1 MNKHENNNKN
11 SVRQKKSSA
20 RIVSARN
27 KLLKID
33 EAIFHPKN
41 EIVDSIRFRKRW
53 LSNTV
58 GNGTLC
64 MEHVNQKLFYRVYE
78 VASVSFD
85 FSWVF
90 FLPFSFSP
98 LFSFS
103 FFSYL
108 FHNFHILSRFFSP
121 SCIGSLFEFRM
132 LFFCF
137 LSFASSLS
145 IYICFLHDRF
155 YSIRSSLGIRYLFY
169 SIYLILHYT
178 SSVSRWLCVYS
189 FPQGVCHQSF
199 AILSRQMYPTT
210 TFASSVRVLHIYKT
224 FVSHNVQH
232 SQSCRFPSL
241 YHCLPLSLSP
251 NRSEQNTKSFAPFF
265 VGL

>member
-145 IYICFLHDRF
+145 IYISVF
-155 YSIRSSLGIRYLFY
+155 YTTVSIPFALL
-169 SIYLILHYT
+169 L
-178 SSVSRWLCVYS
+178 V
-189 FPQGVCHQSF
+189 F
-199 AILSRQMYPTT
+199 AISSILSILFFTILQVSAVDYVFIRFHKA
-210 TFASSVRVLHIYKT
+210 FAIS
-224 FVSHNVQH
+224 H
-232 SQSCRFPSL
+232 SQFYLGKCIQQPLLLHLCEFYTYTKRS
-241 YHCLPLSLSP
+241 YHTMCSIHNLVGFLLSTTVYPCLPLSTPVSLAES
-251 NRSEQNTKSFAPFF
+251 
-265 VGL
+265 

>member
-20 RIVSARN
+20 RIGSARN

-85 FSWVF
+85 FS
-90 FLPFSFSP
+90 
-98 LFSFS
+98 
-103 FFSYL
+103 
-108 FHNFHILSRFFSP
+108 
-121 SCIGSLFEFRM
+121 
-132 LFFCF
+132 
-137 LSFASSLS
+137 
-145 IYICFLHDRF
+145 
-155 YSIRSSLGIRYLFY
+155 
-169 SIYLILHYT
+169 
-178 SSVSRWLCVYS
+178 
-189 FPQGVCHQSF
+189 
-199 AILSRQMYPTT
+199 
-210 TFASSVRVLHIYKT
+210 
-224 FVSHNVQH
+224 
-232 SQSCRFPSL
+232 
-241 YHCLPLSLSP
+241 
-251 NRSEQNTKSFAPFF
+251 
-265 VGL
+265 